1 MNSAVS
7 QSRTPEAA
15 AAFGGAMDAI
25 GGIATAVLAV
35 IGLAGWRPELL
46 VGVAT
51 IVFGAALLIQGGTLL
66 SEYSQVFTPAGALQ
80 TASEAVGG
88 DGLAAMFPV
97 GIAGIVLGILALLGV
112 AAYTLTA
119 VSVIAF
125 GAALMLSAQSVQ
137 RLYRMQAELR
147 RASVSGYSVR
157 EFLAGE
163 MAAGSAG
170 IQFVAGLAALVLGI
184 LAVVMA
190 ATVRSELTLVALL
203 AMGLTNIISG
213 SALSGLVLSFMRS
226 ESQTGELQTGGG
238 AKLR

>member
-1 MNSAVS
+1 MNAAIS

-25 GGIATAVLAV
+25 GGIATAALAI
-35 IGLAGWRPELL
+35 IGLAGWRPGL
-46 VGVAT
+46 VAGVAT

-66 SEYSQVFTPAGALQ
+66 SEYSHVFTPVGALQ
-80 TASEAVGG
+80 AASDAFSG
-88 DGLAAMFPV
+88 DGLAAMFPAA
-97 GIAGIVLGILALLGV
+97 IAGIVLGILALVGV
-112 AAYTLTA
+112 APFTLTA
-119 VSVIAF
+119 VSAIAF
-125 GAALMLSAQSVQ
+125 GAALMLSAQSVR

-147 RASVSGYSVR
+147 RSAFGAYPVR

-184 LAVVMA
+184 LAVIVA
-190 ATVRSELTLVALL
+190 ATARSEVLTLVALL
-203 AMGLTNIISG
+203 VVGLTNIISG

-226 ESQTGELQTGGG
+226 EPPSGTALP
-238 AKLR
+238 R

>member
-1 MNSAVS
+1 MNVAIS
-7 QSRTPEAA
+7 QSHSTETA

-25 GGIATAVLAV
+25 GGIATAVLAI

-46 VGVAT
+46 AGVAT
-51 IVFGAALLIQGGTLL
+51 IVFGAALLIQAGTLL
-66 SEYSQVFTPAGALQ
+66 SEYSQVFTPGGALQ
-80 TASEAVGG
+80 TASDAFSG
-88 DGLAAMFPV
+88 DGLSVMFPV

-112 AAYTLTA
+112 ASYALTS

-125 GAALMLSAQSVQ
+125 GAALMLSAQSVR

-147 RASVSGYSVR
+147 RTSVGSYSVR

-184 LAVVMA
+184 IAVAVA
-190 ATVRSELTLVALL
+190 ATMRSELLTLVALL
-203 AMGLTNIISG
+203 VVGLTNIISG
-213 SALSGLVLSFMRS
+213 SALSGLVLSFMRP
-226 ESQTGELQTGGG
+226 ESSQ
-238 AKLR
+238 ASSAAIR

>member
-1 MNSAVS
+1 MNVAI
-7 QSRTPEAA
+7 QSRSPETT
-15 AAFGGAMDAI
+15 AAFGGVMDAI
-25 GGIATAVLAV
+25 GGIATAVLAI

-46 VGVAT
+46 AGVAT

-80 TASEAVGG
+80 TASDAAGG

-97 GIAGIVLGILALLGV
+97 GIAGIVLGILALLGI
-112 AAYTLTA
+112 ASYSLTS

-125 GAALMLSAQSVQ
+125 GAALMLSAQSVR
-137 RLYRMQAELR
+137 RLYRMQADARRTSVGSYATREL
-147 RASVSGYSVR
+147 
-157 EFLAGE
+157 LAGE

-190 ATVRSELTLVALL
+190 ATLRSELLTLVGLL
-203 AMGLTNIISG
+203 IVGLTNIISG
-213 SALSGLVLSFMRS
+213 SALSGLVLSFMRP
-226 ESQTGELQTGGG
+226 ESRTASTVT
-238 AKLR
+238 R

>member
-1 MNSAVS
+1 MNAAIS

-25 GGIATAVLAV
+25 GGIATAVLAI

-46 VGVAT
+46 AGVAT

-97 GIAGIVLGILALLGV
+97 GIAGIVLGILALLGI
-112 AAYTLTA
+112 ASYALTA
-119 VSVIAF
+119 VAVIAF
-125 GAALMLSAQSVQ
+125 GAALMLSAQSV
-137 RLYRMQAELR
+137 RKLYRMQADLR
-147 RASVSGYSVR
+147 RTSMGRYSVR

-170 IQFVAGLAALVLGI
+170 IQFITGLGALVLGI
-184 LAVVMA
+184 IAVVMA
-190 ATVRSELTLVALL
+190 AGMRSELLTLVALL
-203 AMGLTNIISG
+203 IVGLTNIITG
-213 SALSGLVLSFMRS
+213 SALSGLVLSVMRPQS
-226 ESQTGELQTGGG
+226 QAQTGSANAL
-238 AKLR
+238 

>member
-1 MNSAVS
+1 MNATLSH
-7 QSRTPEAA
+7 SRTPEAA
-15 AAFGGAMDAI
+15 AAFGGVMDAI
-25 GGIATAVLAV
+25 GGIATAVLAI

-46 VGVAT
+46 AGVAT

-80 TASEAVGG
+80 TASDAVGG

-97 GIAGIVLGILALLGV
+97 GIAGIVLGILALVGV
-112 AAYTLTA
+112 APYALTS

-125 GAALMLSAQSVQ
+125 GAELMLSAQSVR

-147 RASVSGYSVR
+147 RASIGVSSVR

-170 IQFVAGLAALVLGI
+170 IQFVVGLGALVLGI
-184 LAVVMA
+184 IAVVMT
-190 ATVRSELTLVALL
+190 ATMRSELLTLVALL
-203 AMGLTNIISG
+203 ILGLTNIISG
-213 SALSGLVLSFMRS
+213 SALSGLVLSFMRP
-226 ESQTGELQTGGG
+226 ESQTGAT
-238 AKLR
+238 AMR